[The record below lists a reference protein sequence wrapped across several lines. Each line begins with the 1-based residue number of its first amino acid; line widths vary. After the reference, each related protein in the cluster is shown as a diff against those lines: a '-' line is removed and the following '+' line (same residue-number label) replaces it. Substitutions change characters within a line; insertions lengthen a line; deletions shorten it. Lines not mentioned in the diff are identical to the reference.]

1 MAEKTQTKRGPLGW
15 VKKHKKLTIFVVIVL
30 VVAIVAVNVLGAGK
44 KNAASGYQYVRTT
57 VLAKTTLS
65 DTVSVNGTVKSSS
78 SASVTAADSV
88 KTYKVTA
95 VNVAVGD
102 TVKKGD
108 IIATL
113 DTADVEKQIEKA
125 QQSYS
130 DTLQDAQTSV
140 DRAANDLEV
149 STVQHEN
156 NLIDLQ
162 EKITQADGDAATAK
176 NDLNKAY
183 EDQRAAQSEYDT
195 ALSNYNTIKAAY
207 DSAAASISAYVAE
220 LDVAADAQNQAV
232 AAMNNAIASGDE
244 AAKADAQAKLDEA
257 NENYQK
263 KQEALANAKN
273 SCSVPSLGLY
283 GYDQIDS
290 ALNGANGAEATL
302 SSAEKAL
309 ESAKSS
315 VTSAAQKADSA
326 EQQVKS
332 AHDSYD
338 NEKNYSNLT
347 NKAQSLEDSQTKL
360 KQAARTPDNLETL
373 QDTLDSCTLTATM
386 DGTITAL
393 NATVGDVCAGTVA
406 TIQDVDN
413 LTVEVTIPVSSVG
426 KLKTG
431 MQCNIT
437 SDATEDTVTG
447 TLTRI
452 DPVANENGSFGA
464 TVTVNGQDT
473 GLLIGISAKVEIII
487 SEKDNVFTV
496 PRDAV
501 GTNEDGTTCVLRK
514 TGGEGVD
521 MTFEQVTV
529 TEGEANDYYV
539 EITGSD
545 LAEGDVIRATAD
557 LTQGIES
564 SDADNSPQI
573 MEDGSIYVGDA
584 SEMPEGSVVM
594 DASEG
599 DAPRGG
605 RGGPGGQ

>member
-183 EDQRAAQSEYDT
+183 EDQRAAQSEYDS
-195 ALSNYNTIKAAY
+195 AVSDYNTIKAAY
-207 DSAAASISAYVAE
+207 DSAAANISTYTAAVNA
-220 LDVAADAQNQAV
+220 AADAQNQAV
-232 AAMNNAIASGDE
+232 AAMNSANASGDE
-244 AAKADAQAKLDEA
+244 AAKADAQAKLDTA
-257 NENYQK
+257 NANYQAA
-263 KQEALANAKN
+263 QQALADAQS

-283 GYDQIDS
+283 GYSQIEK
-290 ALNGANGAEATL
+290 ALNEASATVD
-302 SSAEKAL
+302 SAEKAL
-309 ESAKSS
+309 DSAKSS

-326 EQQVKS
+326 EQQVQS

-437 SDATEDTVTG
+437 SDATEETVTG

-501 GTNEDGTTCVLRK
+501 GTNEDGTTYVLRK

-545 LAEGDVIRATAD
+545 LAEGNVIRATAD

-564 SDADNSPQI
+564 SDADNSPRI

-594 DASEG
+594 DASDG

-605 RGGPGGQ
+605 PGGQ